1 MSIISFDIGI
11 KNMAYCVFDA
21 TGGVVDWNVVSLMN
35 QEPEVRLCSAAT
47 KTKAKKNTDA
57 DATGSV
63 CGNKAKYEIN
73 KECYCVKHAK
83 TCFYL
88 LPDSKCSPASI
99 KKLKLDELKQLAGSR
114 FITVLDSDNKTSLVK
129 KINTFFFERT
139 LQPIVAKKSNA
150 GMTDLVTIG
159 KNMKTEFDKI
169 EHFRTAKHVI
179 VENQISPIATRMK
192 TIQGMLAQYFI
203 MRHDTINIE
212 FLSSAGKLKG
222 FEKQNENIE
231 SEYTQHKKDAVFYCR
246 QFLETERYAG
256 WKHILE
262 TKKKDDLADCFLQ
275 GIHWMKR
282 ENIISSA

>member
-1 MSIISFDIGI
+1 MKLISFDIGI

-21 TGGVVDWNVVSLMN
+21 SGGVVDWNVVSLMN
-35 QEPEVRLCSAAT
+35 QEPEVRLCSVVT
-47 KTKAKKNTDA
+47 KTKTKKNV
-57 DATGSV
+57 TGSV
-63 CGNKAKYEIN
+63 CGKKAKYEMN
-73 KECYCVKHAK
+73 NECYCEKHSK

-88 LPDSKCSPASI
+88 MPDSKCSPTKI

-114 FITVLDSDNKTSLVK
+114 LITVLDSDNKTSLVT
-129 KINTFFFERT
+129 KINTFFSERT
-139 LQPIVAKKSNA
+139 LRPIITKKSNA
-150 GMTDLVTIG
+150 GTTDLITIG
-159 KNMKTEFDKI
+159 KNLKTEFDKI
-169 EHFRTAKHVI
+169 EYFQKAKHVI

-203 MRHDTINIE
+203 MRYDNINIE

-222 FEKQNENIE
+222 FEKQNENLD
-231 SEYTQHKKDAVFYCR
+231 SEYKQHKKDAVFYCSR
-246 QFLETERYAG
+246 FLESQQYSG

>member
-35 QEPEVRLCSAAT
+35 QEPEVKMCSSVT
-47 KTKAKKNTDA
+47 KTKSKKNADA
-57 DATGSV
+57 DLAPAA
-63 CGNKAKYEIN
+63 CGKKTKYEIN
-73 KECYCVKHAK
+73 NECYCEKHAK
-83 TCFYL
+83 TSFYL
-88 LPDSKCSPASI
+88 LPDSKCSPVSV
-99 KKLKLDELKQLAGSR
+99 KKLKLDELKQMASSR
-114 FITVLDSDNKTSLVK
+114 FIAVLDSDNKASLVT
-129 KINTFFFERT
+129 KINSFFYERT
-139 LQPIVAKKSNA
+139 LRPIVAKKSNA
-150 GMTDLVTIG
+150 GTTDLITIG
-159 KNMKTEFDKI
+159 KNLKTEFDKI

-203 MRHDTINIE
+203 MRHDSINIE

-222 FEKQNENIE
+222 FEKQNENLD
-231 SEYTQHKKDAVFYCR
+231 SEYKQHKKDAVFYCSR
-246 QFLETERYAG
+246 FLETERYAG

>member
-21 TGGVVDWNVVSLMN
+21 SGGVVDWNVVSLMN
-35 QEPEVRLCSAAT
+35 QEPEVKICSVAT
-47 KTKAKKNTDA
+47 KTKTKTKKNNNV
-57 DATGSV
+57 TGSV
-63 CGNKAKYEIN
+63 CGKKAKYEMN
-73 KECYCVKHAK
+73 NECYCEKHAK
-83 TCFYL
+83 TSFYL
-88 LPDSKCSPASI
+88 IPDSKCSPAKI

-114 FITVLDSDNKTSLVK
+114 FIPVLDSDNKTSLVT

-139 LQPIVAKKSNA
+139 LHPIVMKKSNA
-150 GMTDLVTIG
+150 GMTDLITIG

-169 EHFRTAKHVI
+169 ESFRNAKHVI

-192 TIQGMLAQYFI
+192 TIQGMVAQYFI
-203 MRHDTINIE
+203 MRHDSINIE

-222 FEKQNENIE
+222 FEKQNENLD
-231 SEYTQHKKDAVFYCR
+231 SEYAQHKKDAVFYCR
-246 QFLETERYAG
+246 QLLESDKYAG

-275 GIHWMKR
+275 GLHWMKR
-282 ENIISSA
+282 ENIIS